1 MYTELL
7 INMGNPRPYL
17 RHFGRRITVR
27 KIGGTKE
34 DKVMNK
40 KLLACTAAYM
50 VGVLI
55 APNVIAAEIM
65 LCTLCVVIA
74 WIIISVKTRRK
85 NFLILWA
92 AAFLALGAVRCDV
105 ALQNTLY
112 GVFPEKYVTVTG
124 TVISTPSKSH
134 GNYKY
139 NCILKAD
146 SISYL
151 GKSIEIDERIKL
163 GTKQK
168 QDYGKRVRASGFLYE
183 FSEKNNENDF
193 NSALYYGSMGIKTSL
208 SAYEIAEISGSAKHT
223 AVNIPGRVRSKFYVA
238 ISEKYSGDDA
248 ALLYAMILGDKS
260 YFSSEYKAK
269 LVATGVM
276 HSVYSAYTH
285 ILLMAFLA
293 GFFFRKNRRLRD
305 LTLLGMLLFYA
316 VYNSAA
322 PNILKCVFLAALLI
336 INRYTKDLLS
346 RTDCLAGVVLLM
358 TAIDPLLLFN
368 GGFMLSAASTL
379 IIYTIYLPMCDA
391 IKAHTGKTRGFIYA
405 LALCLTLFVGTLP
418 LCAYYFCGISP
429 YTILFSPIL
438 RIVITLTVMISP
450 VILFAPT
457 VPVIGSA
464 FSGALTFLKDAP
476 YIIGDLPFN
485 HIMLAKPTVLAI
497 ATYYIVLALLLRVLA
512 GKRKT
517 GLTRVFALA
526 AAAFTVCFA
535 LDFGID
541 SLNIY
546 FVNVEQGDG
555 AVLHTGYG
563 ETILIDGG
571 GAPVFQRDYNVGESI
586 YLPYLV
592 AHGLTHVDTAI
603 VSHYHKDHVEGII
616 TAAENLKV
624 KTIVMPDA
632 EPDNEY
638 RKKLTQIAV
647 KRGIGIVYVK
657 EGDEIDYPSG
667 LKLKILAPDD
677 TQLSG
682 KDQNDFSIVAELHY
696 GKFTALFTG
705 DSGDKVNDNYA
716 RNIDLL
722 KVAHHGSET
731 ANDMDFVEHV
741 NSKYAV
747 ISVGEGNEY
756 DLPSRKVLERYR
768 KVKSDVLRTDELG
781 DIRFKIGRNG
791 KIRYSSYR
799 DR

>member
-1 MYTELL
+1 MD
-7 INMGNPRPYL
+7 
-17 RHFGRRITVR
+17 R
-27 KIGGTKE
+27 K
-34 DKVMNK
+34 MM
-40 KLLACTAAYM
+40 ACTAAFM
-50 VGVLI
+50 TGVLI
-55 APNVIAAEIM
+55 SPTVTPVKIAACA
-65 LCTLCVVIA
+65 LCTVIA
-74 WIIISVKTRRK
+74 WIIVSLKTRRK

-92 AAFLALGAVRCDV
+92 AAFFAMGAVRCDV
-105 ALQNTLY
+105 ALQNPLYTL
-112 GVFPEKYVTVTG
+112 FPEKYVTVTG

-134 GNYKY
+134 GSYKY
-139 NCILKAD
+139 NCVLKAD

-151 GKSIEIDERIKL
+151 GKSVDIDERIRL

-168 QDYGKRVRASGFLYE
+168 WDCGKRVRASGFLYE
-183 FSEKNNENDF
+183 FRDKNNENDF

-208 SAYEIAEISGSAKHT
+208 PAYEIAEMAGSGKST
-223 AVNIPGRVRSKFYVA
+223 ALNIPGRLRSKFYNA
-238 ISEKYSGDDA
+238 ISERYSGDDA

-260 YFSSEYKAK
+260 YFSGDYKAK

-285 ILLMAFLA
+285 ILLMAFAA
-293 GFFFRKNRRLRD
+293 GFFFRKNRKLRD
-305 LTLLGMLLFYA
+305 LTLLCMLLFYA

-336 INRYTKDLLS
+336 INRYTKNFLS
-346 RTDCLAGVVLLM
+346 RTDCLAAVVLIM
-358 TAIDPLLLFN
+358 TVIDPLLFFN

-379 IIYTIYLPMCDA
+379 VIYTMYLPACDM
-391 IKAHTGKTRGFIYA
+391 IKACTGKSKGFIYA
-405 LALCLTLFVGTLP
+405 LTLCLILFVGTLP

-438 RIVITLTVMISP
+438 RIVVSLTVLMS
-450 VILFAPT
+450 PT
-457 VPVIGSA
+457 VLFTPAGAAVPLIGSK
-464 FSGALTFLKDAP
+464 FSGALAFLKEAP
-476 YIIGDLPFN
+476 YVIERLPYH

-497 ATYYIVLALLLRVLA
+497 ITYYIVLAALLRVLS

-517 GLTRVFALA
+517 GLTRVLGMA
-526 AAAFTVCFA
+526 AAVFTVCIA
-535 LDFGID
+535 MDFSVS

-546 FVNVEQGDG
+546 FVNVGQGDG
-555 AVLHTGYG
+555 TVLHTDRG
-563 ETILIDGG
+563 ETVLIDGG

-616 TAAENLKV
+616 TAAENLTI
-624 KTIVMPDA
+624 KTLAMPDA

-638 RKKLTQIAV
+638 RKKLMQLA
-647 KRGIGIVYVK
+647 KERGIEIVYLK
-657 EGDEIDYPSG
+657 EGDEIEYPSG

-677 TQLSG
+677 AQLSG
-682 KDQNDFSIVAELHY
+682 KDQNDVSIVAELHY

-705 DSGDKVNDNYA
+705 DSGDKVNENYA
-716 RNIDLL
+716 RDIDLL

-741 NSKYAV
+741 NPKYAV

-756 DLPSRKVLERYR
+756 DLPSRKVLGRYR
-768 KVKSDVLRTDELG
+768 QVESDVLRTDELG
-781 DIRFKIGRNG
+781 DIRFEIGRNG

-799 DR
+799 GL